1 MTPDLKQFLR
11 AQRLANLT
19 ENQSVLAAFSFRALD
34 YLSCVEIRKTARE
47 VFAEPQPSTLNP
59 SHHPALI

>member
-19 ENQSVLAAFSFRALD
+19 ENQAVLAAFSFRAFD
-34 YLSCVEIRKTARE
+34 YLSCVEIRETARQ
-47 VFAEPQPSTLNP
+47 VFAEPQSTTLTP
-59 SHHPALI
+59 ADHPALI